1 MNRRNFLKL
10 GALVAALVTV
20 ELVASELDLEPP

>member
-1 MNRRNFLKL
+1 MNRRSFLKL

-20 ELVASELDLEPP
+20 ELVVGELDLEPP